1 MARYEASRTP
11 SEQPQNHT
19 PPAPLTPA
27 WLRAHFDPLPFPA
40 RMSALARYARTLTP
54 HAYDTL
60 HHALDTGDGD
70 ERHTALFLAVVRRD
84 LQRVSEA
91 LADPLLGRRARAAAV
106 RLPIPEQAL
115 ARLASSDIRATRL
128 DTYRLLRRSRRHA
141 LAAGL
146 LPGVFDRNGP
156 REAAELLPACPPQT
170 VAAWLPRVEP
180 SIGTLNSLART
191 APQAL
196 AAYLAAQSDQQTR
209 GESFAFHRSHREAAT
224 VAARRDPDAALLLL
238 ERAPDL
244 LTERGVLAALYRP
257 AQAAAVLRAAPPCED
272 RGHHERPVPGG
283 PLPPSLRRILAE
295 SPPADLLVLAEHCP
309 ASGSRYAGPG
319 RQEVAPDALLLLLP
333 SVERRRIAER
343 RTARIRLSAALAP
356 ALAALDPADRSA
368 LIKPR
373 LKQSRRPRYSARWA
387 MTLPL
392 ADGEPLLRELAE
404 NHRVHHRT
412 QAWPALL
419 ACAELQGDP
428 AEFARVAAG
437 CERAWHDRDEVRR
450 PALQQLAGSAPHLLA
465 ALPEQVLCD
474 AVRTTVQSR
483 DSTAGT
489 LDAARTLLHRVVERA
504 AAVGDIERAAL
515 AVALLGEVVSAPRH
529 TGPLT
534 PVRVDE
540 AAARAIWATTARST
554 PQRSETGTA
563 FAELLRTHLT
573 ELPDLDAQVRHIAV
587 ECDDPALAARAAA
600 AWVWPPRLREQ
611 RCAELIALDATFAT
625 VPLVLRTV
633 AARRTTLL
641 DPVLAAA
648 GGEFK
653 GRLRARATPWTPRL
667 RPGVT
672 GRWLSRQREAWSEH
686 HARVAAD
693 ESAPLHVRTDATR
706 LLGDPARL
714 TALAERAPQPVA
726 AAALTALGELA
737 GRAPA
742 DAPEASTLRDL
753 LLRHAATGGVRG
765 RAAMAAMRRLLA
777 HLPDEETVRLLAPVA
792 RAADA
797 PVGTR
802 KEAARALGSLPGDD
816 SFEALVE
823 AWDQPGGH
831 PDVRAVLA
839 RALLP
844 AVDRPGVADRL
855 LGAVHEPAVR
865 EAVVHARVRAVPT
878 SKRLPYTAFLVR
890 IVEEGDDESAAAT
903 CEALPSWLG
912 ADTPDGIRVLAD
924 TVADPE
930 RSSRL
935 WHAAARHL
943 LRLPPVPDS
952 EVAVRRAFDQL
963 EERARARDPLV
974 RTDALRRLHA
984 IAGDVRPG
992 VGGPR
997 ALRLLDA
1004 LIDTLEAV
1012 GLSTDAA
1019 HLNWDAAMHDMSRG
1033 RDGTDRWARL
1043 ARLCEAAPTRL
1054 PVPAYL
1060 PVDFGR
1066 ARVRE
1071 AALAAARVLG
1081 AHGTALSGQLAL
1093 AFVRGGGGAAQWEE
1107 PWKGELETLRAHQDP
1122 DTAMGAL
1129 LVDPDAG
1136 R

>member
-1 MARYEASRTP
+1 MARYEASPTP
-11 SEQPQNHT
+11 SGQPQT

-27 WLRAHFDPLPFPA
+27 WLRTHFAPLPFPA

-54 HAYDTL
+54 HAYETL
-60 HHALDTGDGD
+60 HHALDAGDGD

-84 LQRVSEA
+84 LERVAEA
-91 LADPLLGRRARAAAV
+91 LADPLLGRRARAAAI

-115 ARLASSDIRATRL
+115 ERLASSDIRATRL
-128 DTYRLLRRSRRHA
+128 DTYRLLRRSRRHT

-146 LPGVFDRNGP
+146 LPGVFERHGP
-156 REAAELLPACPPQT
+156 REAAELLPACPPET
-170 VAAWLPRVEP
+170 VAAWLPRLEP
-180 SIGTLNSLART
+180 SAGTINSLART

-196 AAYLAAQSDQQTR
+196 AAYLAAQSDQQAR
-209 GESFAFHRSHREAAT
+209 EAYAFDRSHRVAAT
-224 VAARRDPDAALLLL
+224 VAARRDPDAAVLLL

-244 LTERGVLAALYRP
+244 LTARGVLSALYRP

-272 RGHHERPVPGG
+272 GRRRERPVPGG
-283 PLPPSLRRILAE
+283 PLPPSLRRILVA

-309 ASGSRYAGPG
+309 ATGSRYAGPG
-319 RQEVAPDALLLLLP
+319 RQEAAPDALLLLLP
-333 SVERRRIAER
+333 PVERRRIAER
-343 RTARIRLSAALAP
+343 RLSRHRLSAALAP
-356 ALAALDPADRSA
+356 ALAALDPADRAA
-368 LIKPR
+368 LIEPR
-373 LKQSRRPRYSARWA
+373 LKHSRRPWYSARWA

-404 NHRVHHRT
+404 NHRVHHRAH
-412 QAWPALL
+412 AWPALL

-450 PALQQLAGSAPHLLA
+450 PALQQLAGTAPHLLA
-465 ALPEQVLCD
+465 ALPEQVLRD

-483 DSTAGT
+483 DSTTDT

-504 AAVGDIERAAL
+504 AAVGDIARAAL
-515 AVALLGEVVSAPRH
+515 AVALLGEVASAPRH

-540 AAARAIWATTARST
+540 AAARAIWATTALRT
-554 PQRSETGTA
+554 PQRPEAGTA
-563 FAELLRTHLT
+563 YAELLRTHLT
-573 ELPDLDAQVRHIAV
+573 ELPDLDAQTRRIAV
-587 ECDDPALAARAAA
+587 EGDDPVLAARAAA

-653 GRLRARATPWTPRL
+653 GRLRLRATPWTPRL
-667 RPGVT
+667 NPGVL
-672 GRWLSRQREAWSEH
+672 GRWLPRQRDAWSEH
-686 HARVAAD
+686 HACVAAD
-693 ESAPLHVRTDATR
+693 EMAPLDVRTDATQ
-706 LLGDPARL
+706 LLGDPAQL
-714 TALAERAPQPVA
+714 TALAEQASQPVA

-737 GRAPA
+737 GRAA
-742 DAPEASTLRDL
+742 EDATEASALRDL

-765 RAAMAAMRRLLA
+765 RAAMAAIRRLLA
-777 HLPDEETVRLLAPVA
+777 RLPDDEAVRLLAPVA

-816 SFEALVE
+816 AFEALVE
-823 AWDQPGGH
+823 AWDQPDGH

-844 AVDRPGVADRL
+844 HIDRPGVTDRL

-865 EAVVHARVRAVPT
+865 EAVVHARVRAVAT

-903 CEALPSWLG
+903 CGVLPSWLG

-930 RSSRL
+930 RSGRV

-943 LRLPPVPDS
+943 LRLPPGPES
-952 EVAVRRAFDQL
+952 ETAVRRAFGLL

-984 IAGDVRPG
+984 IADDVRPG
-992 VGGPR
+992 VGGPQ
-997 ALRLLDA
+997 ALRVLDA

-1019 HLNWDAAMHDMSRG
+1019 RLTWDAALHDIGRG
-1033 RDGTDRWARL
+1033 RYVADHWTRL

-1054 PVPAYL
+1054 PVPTYL
-1060 PVDFGR
+1060 TVDLGR
-1066 ARVRE
+1066 ARARE
-1071 AALAAARVLG
+1071 VALAAARTLG
-1081 AHGTALSGQLAL
+1081 AHDTALSGQLAL
-1093 AFVRGGGGAAQWEE
+1093 AFVRAGGRAAQWEE
-1107 PWKGELETLRAHQDP
+1107 PWRAELETLRAHQDP

>member
-1 MARYEASRTP
+1 
-11 SEQPQNHT
+11 
-19 PPAPLTPA
+19 
-27 WLRAHFDPLPFPA
+27 
-40 RMSALARYARTLTP
+40 MSALARYARTLTP
-54 HAYDTL
+54 HAYETL

-84 LQRVSEA
+84 LERVTEA

-115 ARLASSDIRATRL
+115 ERLASSDISTTRL
-128 DTYRLLRRSRRHA
+128 DTYRLLRRSRRHV

-146 LPGVFDRNGP
+146 LPGVFERHGP
-156 REAAELLPACPPQT
+156 REAAELLPACPPET
-170 VAAWLPRVEP
+170 VADWLPRVEP
-180 SIGTLNSLART
+180 SAGTINSLART
-191 APQAL
+191 APRAL
-196 AAYLAAQSDQQTR
+196 AAYLAAQSGQQAR
-209 GESFAFHRSHREAAT
+209 EESYAFHRSHRGAAT

-244 LTERGVLAALYRP
+244 LTPRGVLAALYRP
-257 AQAAAVLRAAPPCED
+257 TQAAAVLRAAPTCGDGRHREQ
-272 RGHHERPVPGG
+272 PVPAG
-283 PLPPSLRRILAE
+283 PLPPSLRRILVGL
-295 SPPADLLVLAEHCP
+295 SSADLLVLAEHCP
-309 ASGSRYAGPG
+309 ATSSRYAGPG
-319 RQEVAPDALLLLLP
+319 RQEVAPDALLRLLP
-333 SVERRRIAER
+333 SVERRRIAEI
-343 RTARIRLSAALAP
+343 RTSRHRLSESSAP
-356 ALAALDPADRSA
+356 ALAALDPADRA
-368 LIKPR
+368 ELIKPR
-373 LKQSRRPRYSARWA
+373 LKKTRRPWYSARWA

-404 NHRVHHRT
+404 NHRVHHRA

-428 AEFARVAAG
+428 AEFARVAVD

-450 PALQQLAGSAPHLLA
+450 PALQQLAGTAPHLLA
-465 ALPEQVLCD
+465 ALPEQVLRD

-483 DSTAGT
+483 DSTADT

-515 AVALLGEVVSAPRH
+515 AVALLGEAASGPRH

-540 AAARAIWATTARST
+540 EAARAIWAAMAQNR
-554 PQRSETGTA
+554 PQRPEAATA
-563 FAELLRTHLT
+563 LAELLRSHLT
-573 ELPDLDAQVRHIAV
+573 ELPDLDAQTRHIAV
-587 ECDDPALAARAAA
+587 ECDDPVIAARAAA

-611 RCAELIALDATFAT
+611 RCAELLALDATFAT

-633 AARRTTLL
+633 TTRRTTLL

-648 GGEFK
+648 SGEFK
-653 GRLRARATPWTPRL
+653 GRLRLRATPWTPRL
-667 RPGVT
+667 HPGVV
-672 GRWLSRQREAWSEH
+672 GRWLPWQRDAWSEH

-693 ESAPLHVRTDATR
+693 ETAPLHVRTDAAQ
-706 LLGDPARL
+706 LLRNPALL
-714 TALAERAPQPVA
+714 TALAEQAPQPVA

-737 GRAPA
+737 GETAEGVP
-742 DAPEASTLRDL
+742 DASALRDL

-765 RAAMAAMRRLLA
+765 RAAMAAVRRLLA
-777 HLPDEETVRLLAPVA
+777 RLPDDETVRLLAPVA

-802 KEAARALGSLPGDD
+802 KEAARVLGSLPGDD
-816 SFEALVE
+816 AFEALVA

-839 RALLP
+839 GALLP
-844 AVDRPGVADRL
+844 AVDRPGVTERL

-865 EAVVHARVRAVPT
+865 EAVVHARVRAVPS
-878 SKRLPYTAFLVR
+878 SKRLSYTALLVR
-890 IVEEGDDESAAAT
+890 IVEEGDDESAAGA
-903 CEALPSWLG
+903 CRILPSWLG
-912 ADTPDGIRVLAD
+912 VDTPDGIRVLAD

-930 RSSRL
+930 RASRV
-935 WHAAARHL
+935 WHAAARQL
-943 LRLPPVPDS
+943 VRLPAGPDS
-952 EVAVRRAFDQL
+952 EAAVHRAFNL
-963 EERARARDPLV
+963 LGERARARDPLV

-984 IAGDVRPG
+984 VAGDVLPG
-992 VGGPR
+992 GGGSQVPR
-997 ALRLLDA
+997 VLDA

-1019 HLNWDAAMHDMSRG
+1019 RLNWDAALHDVGRG
-1033 RDGTDRWARL
+1033 RHRADRWARL
-1043 ARLCEAAPTRL
+1043 ARLCEAAPARL
-1054 PVPAYL
+1054 PVPTYL
-1060 PVDFGR
+1060 PMDFR
-1066 ARVRE
+1066 RSRVRE
-1071 AALAAARVLG
+1071 VALAAARALG

-1093 AFVRGGGGAAQWEE
+1093 AFVRAGGQAASWEE
-1107 PWKGELETLRAHQDP
+1107 PWRTELEALRAHQDP